1 MKGRIL
7 FGLLL
12 TFLPLTGQAQYLCSV
27 SNELIVPGE
36 HLEYQL
42 YYNVGFVWIP
52 AGTCEFRVRNAT
64 YNKKPAFQFSAQGKS
79 YKSFDTFYKVR
90 DTLVSYVDTESLT
103 PFRAY
108 KYTHED
114 NWNGIDD
121 FSFHKVN
128 NDWNITTRLKR
139 KRGWKPAEESVSVRC
154 GFDIVTS
161 IYRLRCFA
169 SPDMYILG
177 KRLDIPV
184 RLDDGEY
191 MVHLTYMGKERIKLY
206 GDGYYNAH
214 AFTLSMIEGNIFKRG
229 DLLKMWISDDK
240 NRIPLLIESP
250 IRVGYVKAI
259 FRSGENTKYPIVQA
273 GPK

>member
-12 TFLPLTGQAQYLCSV
+12 LFLPLTGRAQYLCSV

-36 HLEYQL
+36 RLNYQL
-42 YYNVGFVWIP
+42 YYNVSFIWIP

-64 YNKKPAFQFSAQGKS
+64 YNKKPAYKLSAQGKS
-79 YKSFDTFYKVR
+79 YKSFDSFYRVR
-90 DTLVSYVDTESLT
+90 DTLVSYVDTEFLT
-103 PFRAY
+103 PLRAY

-121 FSFHKVN
+121 FSFRKVN
-128 NDWNITTRLKR
+128 NNWQVTTHLKR
-139 KRGWKPAEESVSVRC
+139 KHGWKPAEESESLHC

-169 SPDMYILG
+169 SPDMYTLG

-191 MVHLTYMGKERIKLY
+191 MVHLTYLGKERIKLY
-206 GDGYYNAH
+206 GAGYYNAH
-214 AFTLSMIEGNIFKRG
+214 AFTLSMIEGNIFKRS
-229 DLLKMWISDDK
+229 DVLKMWISDDK

-250 IRVGYVKAI
+250 IRVGYVKAV

-273 GPK
+273 GSK